1 MSDQGSRPPE
11 GRGEPA
17 RTDADLLA
25 ERHRR
30 WEDGA
35 RAESQDRLPPRK
47 ERFTTLSGIDIKDVY
62 TPADLNG
69 TDYLRDIGFPGEYPY
84 TRGPH
89 ATMYRSRPWTIRQ
102 VAGFG
107 TGEDTNRRYKYLM
120 EQGETGLSTDFDLP
134 TLLGRDSD
142 HPMSVA
148 EVGRIGVAVDSL
160 VDIRLLMQ
168 GIPLDR
174 VSTSYTI
181 NASAFVLMAMY
192 EAVAKEQG
200 VPDNL
205 ITGTLQNDIL
215 KEYTAQNEF
224 IYPPEESVELVVDT
238 LEYGAQ
244 QMPRYN
250 PISVSGY
257 HIREAGA
264 TAVQELAFTL
274 GAGHA
279 YVEAAKRRG
288 LDPDL
293 IAPRISFFFD
303 LHNDFFEEI
312 AKLRAARRLW
322 ARLMRDLVGA
332 RSPRSWLLRAHCQT
346 AGVSLTAQQPE
357 NNVIRTTI
365 QALAGV
371 LGGTQSLHTNSKDEA
386 YQIPSE
392 EAIKIAVRTQ
402 QILLHENRVA
412 DVVDPL
418 AGSFYVERLTTEV
431 EEAAEA
437 LIEEILKRGG
447 MVQCIRAG
455 YIQQQIADSSA
466 AFQTAVEDGRERIV
480 GVNIFEE
487 PEVEDLPFE
496 SFEIDPRTTER
507 QLERLART
515 RSERDGAEVGAAL
528 KELDGAARRR
538 ENVMPHVARAV
549 RGLAT
554 VGEVC
559 DVLREVYGEYRP
571 PVVY

>member
-1 MSDQGSRPPE
+1 M
-11 GRGEPA
+11 PA
-17 RTDADLLA
+17 R
-25 ERHRR
+25 
-30 WEDGA
+30 
-35 RAESQDRLPPRK
+35 Q
-47 ERFTTLSGIDIKDVY
+47 ERFTTLSGLGIRDLY
-62 TPADLNG
+62 TPADLDR
-69 TDYLRDIGFPGEYPY
+69 TDYLRDIGFPGEYPF
-84 TRGPH
+84 TRGVH

-107 TGEDTNRRYKYLM
+107 TGEDTNRRYKYLLAA
-120 EQGETGLSTDFDLP
+120 GETGLSTDFDLP

-142 HPMSVA
+142 HPMSLA
-148 EVGRIGVAVDSL
+148 EIGRIGVVVDSL
-160 VDIRLLMQ
+160 VDVRALME

-174 VSTSYTI
+174 VSTSYTV

-200 VPDNL
+200 VPGQL

-224 IYPPEESVELVVDT
+224 IYPPEESVRLVVDT

-244 QMPRYN
+244 HMPRYN

-279 YVEAAKRRG
+279 YVVAAQERG

-322 ARLMRDLVGA
+322 ARLMRDRVGA
-332 RSPRSWLLRAHCQT
+332 RNPQSWMLRAHCQT

-357 NNVIRTTI
+357 NNVIRTAV

-392 EAIKIAVRTQ
+392 DAIKTAIRTQ

-437 LIEEILKRGG
+437 LIEDILNRGG
-447 MVQCIRAG
+447 MVACIRAG
-455 YIQQQIADSSA
+455 YIQQQIADSA
-466 AFQTAVEDGRERIV
+466 AAYQQALEDGRERIV

-487 PEVEDLPFE
+487 PEGEQPFE
-496 SFEIDPRTTER
+496 SFEIDPDTAER

-515 RSERDGAEVGAAL
+515 RRERDRSEVGAAL
-528 KELDGAARRR
+528 KELESAARRGA
-538 ENVMPHVARAV
+538 NVMPSVARAV

-554 VGEVC
+554 VGEIC